1 VKKPDRELE
10 EREVVEIAKSLKGDP
25 LIGSFGTM
33 VNDMFPIC
41 VVAGDGQG
49 TILYANAKLLNFLG
63 YEAAELIGKPLDT
76 IIPPHSRDSHKH
88 YRKGFMT
95 RPSLR
100 PMGREREVR
109 ILKKDGSVVR
119 VMIALG
125 PENEEEGVPKIGGS
139 VTSVILP
146 LDAGLGD

>member
-1 VKKPDRELE
+1 MAD
-10 EREVVEIAKSLKGDP
+10 EREIVEIAKSLKGDP

-41 VVAGDGQG
+41 VVAGDAAG
-49 TILYANAKLLNFLG
+49 TILYANFKLLKFLG
-63 YEAAELIGKPLDT
+63 YEEDELVGKPLD
-76 IIPPHSRDSHKH
+76 ILVPKHSRESHKH

-100 PMGREREVR
+100 PMGREREVK

-125 PENEEEGVPKIGGS
+125 PENEQEGVPKIGGS

>member
-1 VKKPDRELE
+1 MDRELE
-10 EREVVEIAKSLKGDP
+10 EREIVEIAKSLKDDP

-41 VVAGDGQG
+41 VVAGDQTG
-49 TILYANAKLLNFLG
+49 TILYANSKLLNFLG
-63 YEAAELIGKPLDT
+63 YEPDDLIGKPLDV
-76 IIPPHSRDSHKH
+76 IVPPVSRESHKH
-88 YRKGFMT
+88 YRRGFMH

-100 PMGREREVR
+100 PMGREREVK
-109 ILKKDGSVVR
+109 IMKKDCSVVR

-125 PENEEEGVPKIGGS
+125 PENDEDGEPLIGGS

-146 LDAGLGD
+146 LDSGLGDH